1 MGFGINLPSSA
12 AQISRSDADGK
23 YGVLSTQN
31 GCVRLHNRIL
41 PIVHSSSSTMGRI
54 VATLAVLFFHFGT
67 VSAQDVEGMYA
78 SGITHFE
85 QGEHRHAISFF
96 TAVIEYAP
104 KHTAALLHRGM
115 AYGRS
120 EKNDLA
126 LNDFNSLLKLDP
138 WNAIAYLERGRVHL
152 ALGHTSAACDDWEA
166 ASEKGNQ
173 DAKNLIESN
182 CKN

>member
-1 MGFGINLPSSA
+1 ML
-12 AQISRSDADGK
+12 
-23 YGVLSTQN
+23 
-31 GCVRLHNRIL
+31 
-41 PIVHSSSSTMGRI
+41 RI
-54 VATLAVLFFHFGT
+54 VAALTVLCFHSWT

-78 SGITHFE
+78 SGIAHFE
-85 QGEHRHAISFF
+85 RGEHRHAISFF
-96 TAVIEYAP
+96 TGVIEYAP
-104 KHTAALLHRGM
+104 QHSAALLHRGM

-138 WNAIAYLERGRVHL
+138 SNATASLERGRVHL
-152 ALGHTSAACDDWEA
+152 AVGHTSAACADWEA

-173 DAKNLIESN
+173 EAKNLIESN